1 MKIMGWEGL
10 GRHDI
15 IVLSYTAVLQRKTL
29 KYTTSKLPEY
39 DILSV
44 ASVVLSCPKCTK
56 IAGSAGEAHD
66 APPDP
71 LVGLGRGQAP
81 PQTPPPSAPYGASS
95 QSPIDLLHSSA

>member
-44 ASVVLSCPKCTK
+44 ASVVLSCTKCTVGGRGT
-56 IAGSAGEAHD
+56 APDPAERAHD
-66 APPDP
+66 ALRDP
-71 LVGLGRGQAP
+71 LVGLGREQAP
-81 PQTPPPSAPYGASS
+81 SQTSPARCLTAPRVNR
-95 QSPIDLLHSSA
+95 

>member
-44 ASVVLSCPKCTK
+44 ASVVLSCPKCTVGGRGT
-56 IAGSAGEAHD
+56 APDPAEGAHD
-66 APPDP
+66 APE
-71 LVGLGRGQAP
+71 
-81 PQTPPPSAPYGASS
+81 TP
-95 QSPIDLLHSSA
+95 

>member
-44 ASVVLSCPKCTK
+44 ASVVLS
-56 IAGSAGEAHD
+56 
-66 APPDP
+66 
-71 LVGLGRGQAP
+71 
-81 PQTPPPSAPYGASS
+81 
-95 QSPIDLLHSSA
+95 